1 MALELYWGSGSPY
14 AWRVLLALE
23 FKRLAYVSHVLEFAR
38 QEHRSPVMLKLNPRG
53 RVPILKDGDFVC
65 FESLAILFYLDR
77 KFPEPALFGRTPAEG
92 GTIMRVICEYQA
104 YAEEHITKII
114 SAVFLQTLEQKME
127 EVGKSVQA
135 VVTEARTIEQRLAK
149 SDWLVGEAC
158 SAADIMIYPGIQLLM
173 RALERREAQ
182 EIRSRL
188 LPLEENFPA
197 IARWFGRIA
206 ALPGYENTYPPHW
219 RDVRAVS

>member
-1 MALELYWGSGSPY
+1 MHSILINARQLHAHLNDPKWVVIDC
-14 AWRVLLALE
+14 RFDLALPD
-23 FKRLAYVSHVLEFAR
+23 AG
-38 QEHRSPVMLKLNPRG
+38 Q
-53 RVPILKDGDFVC
+53 
-65 FESLAILFYLDR
+65 
-77 KFPEPALFGRTPAEG
+77 
-92 GTIMRVICEYQA
+92 QA